1 MCKPFFYL
9 HFYLYTMYK
18 SSIWWILYSDIVYEY
33 KIQRILYLYTMS
45 KSYFYQKEK
54 QYTSRC
60 SLMWHDEDSAYV
72 DGRPC
77 DFGRLRRPPMAPQA
91 KRRDINTRRWA
102 LRKRFGGSTGVRGRK
117 WRVCAFG
124 FKIYICRR
132 FDRGMTP
139 RQRNGPIAQL
149 VRAPDS

>member
-1 MCKPFFYL
+1 
-9 HFYLYTMYK
+9 MYK
-18 SSIWWILYSDIVYEY
+18 RIIHQTERLYSMSMLMCY
-33 KIQRILYLYTMS
+33 KWVGSYSMYKRVCVENGKLYGDECH
-45 KSYFYQKEK
+45 FG
-54 QYTSRC
+54 
-60 SLMWHDEDSAYV
+60 WHEGASASV

-77 DFGRLRRPPMAPQA
+77 DFGRLRQPPMAPQA
-91 KRRDINTRRWA
+91 KRRDINARRWA
-102 LRKRFGGSTGVRGRK
+102 VRKRFGGSTGVRGRK
-117 WRVCAFG
+117 WRICAFG